1 MKSFKSYQ
9 MILGFVGL
17 FIFLSTSLASAEV
30 LAKSDQ
36 WKSFAAIY
44 GWVPAF
50 TGDVKIKG
58 LEFDL
63 DTTYADAIDNLKFFF
78 MGHYEGFKGHW
89 GIMVDGM
96 YATLEQLQQDGS
108 LTFSPVNR
116 RGYSYVA
123 EVDGGLHFSIIAR
136 PSDPTKQGWPSLS
149 IDETMQI
156 VQQ

>member
-1 MKSFKSYQ
+1 MKPLKQILLALVLTFVL
-9 MILGFVGL
+9 ILGAGTPGN
-17 FIFLSTSLASAEV
+17 SEV
-30 LAKSDQ
+30 LEKSDQ

-63 DTTYADAIDNLKFFF
+63 DTTYADALENLKFFF

-96 YATLEQLQQDGS
+96 YAQLEKDKDHS
-108 LTFSPVNR
+108 
-116 RGYSYVA
+116 
-123 EVDGGLHFSIIAR
+123 GGANPGKRS
-136 PSDPTKQGWPSLS
+136 SS
-149 IDETMQI
+149 
-156 VQQ
+156 